1 MTVAEISGNTASLQ
15 HLGNWRNRSLPL
27 ISCHCSLLAK
37 LCWKPGDKGPWTQAV
52 WVRLVGS
59 RVTESIIERES
70 RRNSRD
76 RKASFIGRGQMEE
89 KVNARPS
96 AIIVVKIMLLQA
108 ALNPWQGISPL
119 EAFIQ
124 VLLSAWFP
132 QCVRAEGK
140 EGERETRALRKSGSP
155 PQGEALLILQ

>member
-1 MTVAEISGNTASLQ
+1 
-15 HLGNWRNRSLPL
+15 
-27 ISCHCSLLAK
+27 
-37 LCWKPGDKGPWTQAV
+37 
-52 WVRLVGS
+52 
-59 RVTESIIERES
+59 
-70 RRNSRD
+70 
-76 RKASFIGRGQMEE
+76 MEE
-89 KVNARPS
+89 KINARAS